1 MNSRVYTFRS
11 LASRILVCLI
21 MLWLPVVAPAQA
33 MGEWFTSF
41 GSKPDAAKRAEMAL
55 YDVKFYH
62 INLETSATSLF
73 IKGNTLVRIST
84 LAGNFDRI
92 LLQLTASLTVS
103 SVTVDGTNVSF
114 TRPGDYIDISLPS
127 PVDIGVVLDVIVTY
141 SGTPDNG
148 PGINRTTT
156 STWSQTII
164 WTLSESF
171 HAYQWF
177 PVKQELTD
185 KADSAYIYITSPKP
199 LTAVSNGI
207 LKSVTDVGT
216 DLRRYEWETTYP
228 IAYYL
233 ISLTVGNYQEYN
245 LTASVGGTT
254 VPQPNYI
261 YNSAGCLE
269 QYKPAID
276 RTPELIELFSDLFG
290 PYPFKDEKYGHV
302 MAPFGGGMEHQ
313 TITMMGLFNFG
324 LIAHELAH
332 QWFGDYV
339 TCATWQDIWINEG
352 FASYCEYL
360 AYEFTD
366 QMATAR
372 TWLGTAYT
380 RALGQPAGA
389 VYLTPAEALS
399 ESRIF
404 SSALSYKKGAALL
417 HMLRKEIDNDELF
430 FGSLRQFLT
439 EFADSTATGLDF
451 LDVVNRHTGEE
462 YRWFFDQWYF
472 GKGFPNVSA
481 QYSAKPGYVKLTL
494 NQSPSDPSNPF
505 FRMKVKVRVLFG
517 TTSRDTVVN
526 WTENEQVFTIP
537 GSDRPTGVIVD
548 PDQDILMQRL
558 ASVGIDDETLSDIR
572 VYPVPF
578 TDRLFIDLA
587 SVWIGGTITVSDI
600 SGRLVWQSDIAKED
614 MIAETSNWS
623 NGTYIYRVAKGISAR
638 AGVVMKY

>member
-1 MNSRVYTFRS
+1 MNSRVYATKG
-11 LASRILVCLI
+11 LPSRMLVFLI

-33 MGEWFTSF
+33 MEEWFTSH
-41 GSKPDAAKRAEMAL
+41 GSKPDAAKSAEMAR

-84 LAGNFDRI
+84 LTGNFDRI
-92 LLQLTASLTVS
+92 LLQLTARLTVS
-103 SVTVDGTNVSF
+103 SVTVNGTNASF

-127 PVDIGVVLDVIVTY
+127 PVNSGVLLDVNVTY

-245 LTASVGGTT
+245 LTANVGGTT

-276 RTPELIELFSDLFG
+276 RTPELIELFSDMFG

-360 AYEFTD
+360 AYEFTG

-372 TWLGTAYT
+372 TWLGAAYS
-380 RALGQPAGA
+380 RAIGQPGGA
-389 VYLTPAEALS
+389 VYLTQAEALN
-399 ESRIF
+399 EARIF

-417 HMLRKEIDNDELF
+417 HMLREEIDNDELF
-430 FGSLRQFLT
+430 FGSLRRFLN

-451 LDVVNRHTGEE
+451 LDVVNRHTGGE

-472 GKGFPNVSA
+472 GKGPE
-481 QYSAKPGYVKLTL
+481 L
-494 NQSPSDPSNPF
+494 
-505 FRMKVKVRVLFG
+505 
-517 TTSRDTVVN
+517 
-526 WTENEQVFTIP
+526 
-537 GSDRPTGVIVD
+537 
-548 PDQDILMQRL
+548 
-558 ASVGIDDETLSDIR
+558 
-572 VYPVPF
+572 
-578 TDRLFIDLA
+578 
-587 SVWIGGTITVSDI
+587 
-600 SGRLVWQSDIAKED
+600 
-614 MIAETSNWS
+614 
-623 NGTYIYRVAKGISAR
+623 
-638 AGVVMKY
+638 

>member
-1 MNSRVYTFRS
+1 MYHKDNSFNTLTNRLMGSVFMLCLS
-11 LASRILVCLI
+11 LLVTG
-21 MLWLPVVAPAQA
+21 QEKQ
-33 MGEWFTSF
+33 EWFLAR
-41 GSKPDAAKRAEMAL
+41 GGKPDAAKSAEMAR

-73 IKGNTLVRIST
+73 ISGNTLIKITS
-84 LAGNFDRI
+84 LADNFDRI
-92 LLQLTASLTVS
+92 VLQLTSKLSVS
-103 SVTVDGTNVSF
+103 SVTVNGSPASY
-114 TRPGDYIDISLPS
+114 TRPNNYIEISLSS
-127 PVDIGVVLDVIVTY
+127 PVNSGVLLDVVVTY
-141 SGTPDNG
+141 SGIPDNG
-148 PGINRTTT
+148 PGINRTTS

-171 HAYQWF
+171 HAYEWF

-207 LKSVTDVGT
+207 LKSVTDVGA

-233 ISLTVGNYQEYN
+233 ISLTVGNYLQYDLAAN
-245 LTASVGGTT
+245 VGGTT

-261 YNSAGCLE
+261 YNSPGCLE
-269 QYKPAID
+269 QYKTAID
-276 RTPELIELFSDLFG
+276 RTPELIELFSGLFG
-290 PYPFKDEKYGHV
+290 PYPFAGEKYGHV
-302 MAPFGGGMEHQ
+302 MAPFNGGMEHQ

-360 AYEFTD
+360 ALEFTG
-366 QMATAR
+366 QMPTARAWLATAYDR
-372 TWLGTAYT
+372 SLT
-380 RALGQPAGA
+380 QPAGA

-417 HMLRKEIDNDELF
+417 HMLRMEMGNDELF
-430 FGSLRQFLT
+430 FGSLRQYLT
-439 EFADSTATGLDF
+439 EFANSTATGLDF
-451 LDVVNRHTGEE
+451 LDVVNRHTGKD

-472 GKGFPNVSA
+472 GKGFPRVHA
-481 QYSAKPGYVKLTL
+481 QYSNKPGYLKLTL
-494 NQSPSDPSNPF
+494 NQTPSDPTNPF
-505 FRMKVKVRVLFG
+505 FRMRVKVRLIYE
-517 TTSRDTVVN
+517 TATRDTILN

-537 GSDRPTGVIVD
+537 GNSRSTGVIVD
-548 PDQDILMQRL
+548 PDMDILMQKQ
-558 ASVGIDDETLSDIR
+558 ASVGVNDETQSGIR

-578 TDRLFIDLA
+578 SERLFVELPSD
-587 SVWIGGTITVSDI
+587 WKGGSITITNMQGSD
-600 SGRLVWQSDIAKED
+600 VWRRTLTEEVVV
-614 MIAETSNWS
+614 AETTDWRP
-623 NGTYIYRVAKGISAR
+623 GIYIYRVESGRKVTTGTVI
-638 AGVVMKY
+638 KN